1 MAHQLEGGHAFG
13 AGLILL
19 AIERYR
25 GDYLMC
31 DGLLG
36 LQLQQKKIENE
47 AVDFWLHL
55 GRAQPSTIAVAGQR
69 LKEARSQAEVSLHRG
84 LLAILDAFSSL
95 AAYADSK
102 LIDLKR
108 CGCLSRVELRSPKSG
123 NKAAT
128 SQSLV
133 WPILSLLQITLL
145 LITFVPL
152 EAGFCRAIPL
162 SEKQVHAR
170 LVQGVIQG

>member
-69 LKEARSQAEVSLHRG
+69 LKEARSQAEVSSHRG

-95 AAYADSK
+95 AA
-102 LIDLKR
+102 
-108 CGCLSRVELRSPKSG
+108 
-123 NKAAT
+123 
-128 SQSLV
+128 
-133 WPILSLLQITLL
+133 
-145 LITFVPL
+145 
-152 EAGFCRAIPL
+152 
-162 SEKQVHAR
+162 
-170 LVQGVIQG
+170 